1 LATCARPSPS
11 PGLRGIAPRRRAR
24 EAGLAAALLLLTAAA
39 FAPAVRNGFVWD
51 DDAYVH
57 QNPTLE
63 SAAGLR
69 RIWLEPGATPQYYP
83 LVHTSFWLERRVF
96 GRGPA
101 GYHAVNV
108 LLHATAALLLWRV
121 LRLLEAPGAFL
132 AAALF
137 AVHPVQVES
146 VAWISERK
154 NVLSG
159 ALYFGAALAW
169 LHRVGGGGGARQ
181 RLAFALYASALLA
194 KTVTCTLPAAL
205 LLVRWWRRE
214 PVLERALLRR
224 LAPFFATGLA
234 LGLLTVQLEKTRV
247 GAEGPPWDLSPAER
261 VLVAGRALFFYAG
274 KLAWP
279 ADLCFVYPRF
289 ALDARDPA
297 QWLYPG
303 AALAVGAAL
312 FAARRRLG
320 RGPLAAALYFG
331 GTLFPALGFF
341 DVFPMRYSFV
351 ADHFQYLACAGPFAL
366 AAALASRLPGPR
378 ARRAARGALVLA
390 VALCAAQSFRLVPV
404 YADLETLWRHTV
416 AVNPEA
422 WMAHFNLGNELRRQG
437 RREEAAA
444 AYREALR
451 ARPDLA
457 TAHHNLAGVL
467 AQQGDLDGAVS
478 HYRRVLELEPWHA
491 AARSNLG
498 AVLASRGRLEEALAE
513 LREALRLRPGDPRVR
528 QQLAAVLER
537 LGRTEEA
544 RRAAGE
550 APR

>member
-1 LATCARPSPS
+1 MT
-11 PGLRGIAPRRRAR
+11 RRAR

-39 FAPAVRNGFVWD
+39 FAPVVRNGFVWD

-57 QNPTLE
+57 QNSTLE
-63 SAAGLR
+63 DAAGLA

-83 LVHTSFWLERRVF
+83 LVHTSFWLERRIF
-96 GRGPA
+96 GLHPA

-121 LRLLEAPGAFL
+121 LGRLEAPGAFV

-159 ALYFGAALAW
+159 ALYFAAALTW
-169 LHRVGGGGGARQ
+169 LHPAR
-181 RLAFALYASALLA
+181 RGCRPRALLAFALYLGALLA

-205 LLVRWWRRE
+205 LVALWWRGERS
-214 PVLERALLRR
+214 LARALRS
-224 LAPFFATGLA
+224 LAPFFAAGLA
-234 LGLLTVQLEKTRV
+234 LGLLTIHLEKTRV
-247 GAEGPPWDLSPAER
+247 GAVGEPWDLSAAER
-261 VLVAGRALFFYAG
+261 ILVAGRALFFYAG

-289 ALDARDPA
+289 ALDAGDPV

-303 AALAVGAAL
+303 AALALVLAL
-312 FAARRRLG
+312 LAARRRLG
-320 RGPLAAALYFG
+320 RGPLAAALLFG

-341 DVFPMRYSFV
+341 DVFPMQYSFV

-366 AAALASRLPGPR
+366 TAALPSRLSDPR
-378 ARRAARGALVLA
+378 ARRAARAALTLA
-390 VALCAAQSFRLVPV
+390 VALCAGLSFRQVPV
-404 YADLETLWRHTV
+404 YADLESLWRHTV

-422 WMAHFNLGNELRRQG
+422 WMAHYNLGNELRRQG
-437 RREEAAA
+437 RGDEAAA

-451 ARPDLA
+451 ARPGLA
-457 TAHHNLAGVL
+457 TAHNNLAGLL
-467 AQQGDLDGAVS
+467 AQQGDVEAAVR
-478 HYRRVLELEPWHA
+478 HYRRALELEPDHA
-491 AARSNLG
+491 SARSNLG
-498 AVLASRGRLEEALAE
+498 AVLASQGRLEEALVE
-513 LREALRLRPGDPRVR
+513 LRKALRLRPQSPRLR
-528 QQLAAVLER
+528 QRLAAVLER
-537 LGRTEEA
+537 LGRAEEA
-544 RRAAGE
+544 RAHARHGA
-550 APR
+550 R